1 MQPGGIFEGGY
12 AEGNIITNDIILL
25 LDKDSGVKERIMEA
39 VIPEFAADEKLAYVQ
54 CATSAVNLYDNYYSY
69 AIGHQINNLFHNIW
83 PCKALQGFFLP
94 LVGHNV
100 FLRKSLLEK
109 SGLWAENRVSEDF
122 DKAIHFYS
130 IVTCEDDVFANNMVT
145 IPASR
150 ALTKYIVPSEIFE
163 RCSTLS
169 ETGIEELKRFP
180 AIICRENTEL
190 KGVTDPNQWAM
201 FAYIKAVRVSGKN
214 VKIVFNPIA
223 PIQQLKLCDKR
234 NAVFFDL
241 NMDCAVTDLNHSAWS
256 VHKVNVFEAFD
267 EAQIPGI
274 PRPM

>member
-1 MQPGGIFEGGY
+1 MSNDLTVKQNTLPAAPTMQQTGTNNFNVTNQEGGTVNF
-12 AEGNIITNDIILL
+12 NIT
-25 LDKDSGVKERIMEA
+25 
-39 VIPEFAADEKLAYVQ
+39 YQ
-54 CATSAVNLYDNYYSY
+54 
-69 AIGHQINNLFHNIW
+69 
-83 PCKALQGFFLP
+83 QG
-94 LVGHNV
+94 
-100 FLRKSLLEK
+100 
-109 SGLWAENRVSEDF
+109 
-122 DKAIHFYS
+122 
-130 IVTCEDDVFANNMVT
+130 
-145 IPASR
+145 
-150 ALTKYIVPSEIFE
+150 TKYIVPSEIFE

>member
-1 MQPGGIFEGGY
+1 MSNDLTVKQNTLPAAPTMQQTGTNNFNVTNQEGGTVNFNITY
-12 AEGNIITNDIILL
+12 QQGTPGNSAEMLMAIQ
-25 LDKDSGVKERIMEA
+25 SFSKE
-39 VIPEFAADEKLAYVQ
+39 
-54 CATSAVNLYDNYYSY
+54 YY
-69 AIGHQINNLFHNIW
+69 QL
-83 PCKALQGFFLP
+83 
-94 LVGHNV
+94 
-100 FLRKSLLEK
+100 
-109 SGLWAENRVSEDF
+109 
-122 DKAIHFYS
+122 

-150 ALTKYIVPSEIFE
+150 ALTKYLVPSEIFE
-163 RCSTLS
+163 RCSTLT

-190 KGVTDPNQWAM
+190 KGTTDPNQWAM

-214 VKIVFNPIA
+214 VNIVFNPIA

-241 NMDCAVTDLNHSAWS
+241 NMDCAITDLNHSAWS

-267 EAQIPGI
+267 EAQIPGV

>member
-1 MQPGGIFEGGY
+1 MSNDLTVKQNTLPAAPTMQQTGTNNFNVTNQEGGTVNFNITY
-12 AEGNIITNDIILL
+12 QQGTPGNSAEMLMAIQ
-25 LDKDSGVKERIMEA
+25 SFSKE
-39 VIPEFAADEKLAYVQ
+39 
-54 CATSAVNLYDNYYSY
+54 YY
-69 AIGHQINNLFHNIW
+69 QL
-83 PCKALQGFFLP
+83 
-94 LVGHNV
+94 
-100 FLRKSLLEK
+100 
-109 SGLWAENRVSEDF
+109 
-122 DKAIHFYS
+122 

-190 KGVTDPNQWAM
+190 KAVTDPNQWAM